1 MTQGNHILYLT
12 EQCFQ
17 KACNL
22 AMIIVLLIE
31 EQNRTVVKQCIHRWI
46 WYASHSH
53 LNLGHRTLNI
63 YSSLPVTA
71 GIILAI

>member
-1 MTQGNHILYLT
+1 
-12 EQCFQ
+12 
-17 KACNL
+17 
-22 AMIIVLLIE
+22 MIIVLLIE

-71 GIILAI
+71 GIILAIQLRIPVNPKDSLKKLL